1 MSRIIGITGGVGCGK
16 STVLSILEEKYNAS
30 VIQAD
35 IVGHLVM
42 KSGNDAFGSIVKL
55 FGNKILDE
63 LGEIDRK
70 KLGEIVFVNEEL
82 LQKLNAIIHPAVKEY
97 IKNFVDDQISKKT
110 EIIVVE
116 AALLIEAGYRD
127 ICSEYWYIFAS
138 ENIRK
143 NRLKASR
150 GYSDEKIIEIMNNQL
165 SEEEFK
171 EYTDFTIDNNSDV
184 LHLEEQIKR
193 LLM

>member
-1 MSRIIGITGGVGCGK
+1 MSKIIGITGGVGCGK

-42 KSGNDAFGSIVKL
+42 KSGNDAFESIVKL